1 MPYPAYGIADVFLP
15 DGGVNALPGGF
26 VGRVSAAPPGN
37 FPFGHKAQTANP
49 ITTTFIRNLFNLHMK
64 YVEMVD
70 DFQYSAL
77 LNP

>member
-1 MPYPAYGIADVFLP
+1 MPYPAYGVAGVFLP
-15 DGGVNALPGGF
+15 DGGGF

-37 FPFGHKAQTANP
+37 FSVGHKAQTANP
-49 ITTTFIRNLFNLHMK
+49 ITTTFIRKLFNLHMK
-64 YVEMVD
+64 HVEMVD